1 MSKKTFKM
9 VTGNLYKQRQITFT
23 ETGIKSAE

>member
-9 VTGNLYKQRQITFT
+9 VTGNLYKQRKIIFT
-23 ETGIKSAE
+23 ETGIKIPE